1 MAVNFHKILL
11 SSITITFFTVTLYA
25 GTAEKTPVQKQTVDK
40 KRQFVSSW
48 QIAFGGTSKDIAYGV
63 TAAEKGSVIVVGQCR
78 SYGKGRDDIL
88 VMKIDRNGKTL
99 WKKTFGRKRKDIAYA
114 VTRTADGNYV
124 AVGESRSFSKLG
136 DPDVYVVK
144 FDTNGN
150 LIWENTF
157 GGKMRDFAKSVVATG
172 DGGVLIAGS
181 SESFGDDYL
190 DAYILKVNK
199 NGKEEWAK
207 VLGGERDD
215 IANSIALTAD
225 GGFVIAGVTQ
235 SYGYQSKDYYIVRFD
250 KHAKQ
255 RWTKVYGEESE
266 DIAKGV
272 VATKDGGCVVT
283 GSTKSYGSKRN
294 DVMVIKVASN
304 GKLIWQRLF
313 GYKEKEWMNAIT
325 KTEDGGF
332 MMAGLTDSFGHGE
345 FDFYVMQLDRDGHSI
360 WSPVYGGEDDDIAHA
375 LTRTTDGDYVVV
387 GSTKSYGKGK
397 EDYFIVKL
405 KKR

>member
-1 MAVNFHKILL
+1 MINKILYTTAL
-11 SSITITFFTVTLYA
+11 ITFFTVTLCA
-25 GTAEKTPVQKQTVDK
+25 GTVEKTSAQKQTAEK

-63 TAAEKGSVIVVGQCR
+63 VAAEEGSVIVVGQCR

-88 VMKIDRNGKTL
+88 AMKVDRKGKTL

-114 VTRTADGNYV
+114 ITRTADGNFV

-157 GGKMRDFAKSVVATG
+157 GGEMRDFAKSVVATG

-283 GSTKSYGSKRN
+283 GATKSYGSKRN
-294 DVMVIKVASN
+294 DVMVIKVAAN

-313 GYKEKEWMNAIT
+313 GYKEKEWMNAIA
-325 KTEDGGF
+325 KTDDGGF
-332 MMAGLTDSFGHGE
+332 MMAGVTDSFGHGE
-345 FDFYVMQLDRDGHSI
+345 FDFYVMQLDQEGHSL
-360 WSPVYGGEDDDIAHA
+360 WSPVYGGEDDDVAHA